1 MARSHLTRFD
11 GAIRICDPDGPV
23 TMRGQM
29 KKLIAICAPLAVLVL
44 SFAVTAGVWW
54 WLATPVTLAQAAIGS
69 EAKLD
74 CVSYAPFR
82 NGQTPWNSTIII
94 SEAQI
99 AEDLVELARVSRCIR
114 TYSIENGLDK
124 VPELASKVGLQVILG
139 VWLGR
144 DRLKNASLIDTA
156 TLLAGKYPGVISA
169 MMVGSEVLLRGEMK
183 APELCEIIR
192 SVKAQVG
199 VPLSYADV
207 WEFWLRNPDIS
218 KCVDFVTVHIL
229 PYWEDDPVRA
239 EDAAL
244 HVIDIRKRVALAFP
258 DKEILIGET
267 GWPGRG
273 RMRAGALP
281 SRISQ
286 ARFISEVVER
296 ASKENFRVNLFEAYD
311 EPWKRQWEGTIGSSW
326 GLYDGQT
333 RQLKYPAG
341 TPVTNYPLWKLQ
353 LWAGLAFSACVFAAA
368 FWVSRRQRNLP
379 RPESWAAVAIS
390 ATTGGVLLGLAGEKW
405 LYESFGLFSW
415 VMQSLLLAAAIAAP
429 LLSSMAVMSER
440 ALPTLRDLI
449 GWTESRLR
457 SADRMMLG
465 GALAVVTLIA
475 AVTALNLVFDPRWRD
490 FPCPALTMAAVP
502 LWMVT
507 LFNRSKSSAN
517 PKAEAS
523 FATLLAA
530 AALFIL
536 LNEGFANW
544 QSLWCCAAYGLL
556 SVTLW
561 RVRPGAVRW
570 AALAV
575 SSAAQALI
583 PSRLQAA
590 VTRGAYGDGLVA
602 GSVPGG
608 RGLRTVEA
616 VSEDTKP

>member
-1 MARSHLTRFD
+1 MIT
-11 GAIRICDPDGPV
+11 
-23 TMRGQM
+23 
-29 KKLIAICAPLAVLVL
+29 
-44 SFAVTAGVWW
+44 GVWW
-54 WLATPVTLAQAAIGS
+54 WLATPVTLGQTAIGPQ
-69 EAKLD
+69 AKLD

-82 NGQTPWNSTIII
+82 NGQTPWKSTIVI

-99 AEDLVELARVSRCIR
+99 AEDLVELAKVSRCIR

-144 DRLKNASLIDTA
+144 DRLKNASLINTA
-156 TLLAGKYPGVISA
+156 TLLASKYPGVISA

-239 EDAAL
+239 EDAAA
-244 HVIDIRKRVALAFP
+244 HTIDIRKRVALAFP
-258 DKEILIGET
+258 GKEILIGET

-273 RMRAGALP
+273 RMRAGAIP
-281 SRISQ
+281 SRINQ
-286 ARFISEVVER
+286 ARYIAQILER
-296 ASKENFRVNLFEAYD
+296 ARQENFRVNVFEAYD

-326 GLYDGQT
+326 GLYDGET
-333 RQLKYPAG
+333 RALKYPAG
-341 TPVTNYPLWKLQ
+341 VGVTNYPFWKLQ
-353 LWAGLAFSACVFAAA
+353 LGGGLLLGACVFAAA
-368 FWVSRRQRNLP
+368 FWASRRRSNLP

-390 ATTGGVLLGLAGEKW
+390 ATVGGVLLGLAAEKW
-405 LYESFGLFSW
+405 LHESFGLFSW
-415 VMQSLLLAAAIAAP
+415 VMQSPLLAAAIAAP
-429 LLSSMAVMSER
+429 LVCSMAVMSELG
-440 ALPTLRDLI
+440 LPTLRDLI
-449 GWTESRLR
+449 GRAQSRVR
-457 SADRMMLG
+457 SPETIMLG
-465 GALAVVTLIA
+465 GTLVVVTLIA

-490 FPCPALTMAAVP
+490 FPYPALTMAAVP

-507 LFNRSKSSAN
+507 LFNRSESKAN

-523 FATLLAA
+523 FATLLAV
-530 AALFIL
+530 AALYIL
-536 LNEGFANW
+536 FNEGFANW
-544 QSLWCCAAYGLL
+544 QSLWVCAAYGLL

-561 RVRPGAVRW
+561 RLQPGTVRW
-570 AALAV
+570 AALTV
-575 SSAAQALI
+575 LGAAQGLL

-590 VTRGAYGDGLVA
+590 VSDGAYGDGLVA
-602 GSVPGG
+602 GGGPGG
-608 RGLRTVEA
+608 PGLQTAEA
-616 VSEDTKP
+616 IGEDAKP

>member
-1 MARSHLTRFD
+1 MKTR
-11 GAIRICDPDGPV
+11 
-23 TMRGQM
+23 
-29 KKLIAICAPLAVLVL
+29 IAICAPLAVLLL
-44 SFAVTAGVWW
+44 SFAVITGVWW
-54 WLATPVTLAQAAIGS
+54 WLATPMTLAHAAIDPES
-69 EAKLD
+69 KLD

-82 NGQTPWNSTIII
+82 SGQTPWNSTIVI

-99 AEDLVELARVSRCIR
+99 AEDLVELAKVSRCVR

-144 DRLKNASLIDTA
+144 DRLKNAALINTA
-156 TLLAGKYPGVISA
+156 TLLASKYPGVISA

-218 KCVDFVTVHIL
+218 KCVDFVTIHIL

-239 EDAAL
+239 EDAAA
-244 HVIDIRKRVALAFP
+244 HAIDIRKKVGLAFP
-258 DKEILIGET
+258 GKEILIGET

-273 RMRAGALP
+273 RMRGESRA
-281 SRISQ
+281 SRINQ
-286 ARFISEVVER
+286 ARYISEIVER
-296 ASKENFRVNLFEAYD
+296 TRKEKFRVNLFEAYD

-326 GLYDGQT
+326 GLYDGET
-333 RQLKYPAG
+333 RQLKYPVG
-341 TPVTNYPLWKLQ
+341 VPVTNYPFWKLQ
-353 LWAGLAFSACVFAAA
+353 LWAGLVFGAWVFAAGLWA
-368 FWVSRRQRNLP
+368 SRRRSNLP
-379 RPESWAAVAIS
+379 RPEEWAAVAIS
-390 ATTGGVLLGLAGEKW
+390 ASAGGALLGLAAEKW

-429 LLSSMAVMSER
+429 LLSAVAVMSEH
-440 ALPTLRDLI
+440 ALPPVRDLI
-449 GWTESRLR
+449 GRAESRVR
-457 SADRMMLG
+457 AVETIVLG
-465 GALAVVTLIA
+465 STLAVVTLIA

-490 FPCPALTMAAVP
+490 FPYPALTMAAVP

-517 PKAEAS
+517 PKVEAS
-523 FATLLAA
+523 FATLLGV

-536 LNEGFANW
+536 FNEGFANW
-544 QSLWCCAAYGLL
+544 QSLWLCAAYGLL

-561 RVRPGAVRW
+561 RVQPGAVRW
-570 AALAV
+570 AALKV
-575 SSAAQALI
+575 SGAAQALL

-590 VTRGAYGDGLVA
+590 VTGGPYADGLVA
-602 GSVPGG
+602 GSGPGG
-608 RGLRTVEA
+608 PGLQAVEA
-616 VSEDTKP
+616 VSEDTKL

>member
-1 MARSHLTRFD
+1 MKTR
-11 GAIRICDPDGPV
+11 
-23 TMRGQM
+23 T
-29 KKLIAICAPLAVLVL
+29 AICAPLAVVLL
-44 SFAVTAGVWW
+44 SFAVITGVWW
-54 WLATPVTLAQAAIGS
+54 WLATPVTLTHAAIGP

-82 NGQTPWNSTIII
+82 SGQTPWNSTIVIG
-94 SEAQI
+94 EAQI
-99 AEDLVELARVSRCIR
+99 AEDLVELAKVSRCIR

-144 DRLKNASLIDTA
+144 DRLKNAELIHTA
-156 TLLAGKYPGVISA
+156 TLLAAKYPAVINA

-239 EDAAL
+239 EDAAS
-244 HVIDIRKRVALAFP
+244 HTIDIRKRVALAFP
-258 DKEILIGET
+258 GKEILIGET
-267 GWPGRG
+267 GWPGSG
-273 RMRAGALP
+273 RMRAGAIP
-281 SRISQ
+281 SRVNQ
-286 ARFISEVVER
+286 ARYISEVLER
-296 ASKENFRVNLFEAYD
+296 ARKENFRVNLFEAYD

-326 GLYDGQT
+326 GLYDGET
-333 RQLKYPAG
+333 RQLKYPAAV
-341 TPVTNYPLWKLQ
+341 PVTNYPFGRLQ
-353 LWAGLAFSACVFAAA
+353 LCCGLAFSACVFAAG
-368 FWVSRRQRNLP
+368 FWASRRRSNLP
-379 RPESWAAVAIS
+379 RPEWWAAVALS
-390 ATTGGVLLGLAGEKW
+390 ATAGGILLGLAAEKW

-429 LLSSMAVMSER
+429 LLAAVAVMSQR
-440 ALPTLRDLI
+440 ALPSLRDVI
-449 GWTESRLR
+449 GRTESRVR
-457 SADRMMLG
+457 SMETVMLG
-465 GALAVVTLIA
+465 STLAVLTLIA

-490 FPCPALTMAAVP
+490 FPYPALTMAAVP

-507 LFNRSKSSAN
+507 LFNRSTSSAS

-530 AALFIL
+530 AALFIVF
-536 LNEGFANW
+536 NEGFANW

-556 SVTLW
+556 SATLW
-561 RVRPGAVRW
+561 RVQPGTVRW
-570 AALAV
+570 AALTV
-575 SSAAQALI
+575 SGAAHALL

-590 VTRGAYGDGLVA
+590 VARGAYGNGLVA
-602 GSVPGG
+602 GSGPGG
-608 RGLRTVEA
+608 PALRAVEA

>member
-1 MARSHLTRFD
+1 MKTRL
-11 GAIRICDPDGPV
+11 AIF
-23 TMRGQM
+23 
-29 KKLIAICAPLAVLVL
+29 APLALLLL
-44 SFAVTAGVWW
+44 SLATIAGVWW
-54 WLATPVTLAQAAIGS
+54 WLATPVTVNHAVIGPES
-69 EAKLD
+69 KLD

-82 NGQTPWNSTIII
+82 SGQTPWNSTIVIG
-94 SEAQI
+94 EAQI
-99 AEDLVELARVSRCIR
+99 AEDLVELARASRCIR

-144 DRLKNASLIDTA
+144 DRLKNAALINTA

-239 EDAAL
+239 EDAAA
-244 HVIDIRKRVALAFP
+244 HTIDIRKRVAQAFP

-273 RMRAGALP
+273 RMRAGAVP
-281 SRISQ
+281 SRINQ
-286 ARFISEVVER
+286 ARYITQVIER
-296 ASKENFRVNLFEAYD
+296 ARKENFRVNLFEAYD

-326 GLYDGQT
+326 GLYDGET

-341 TPVTNYPLWKLQ
+341 VAVTNYPFWNLQ
-353 LWAGLAFSACVFAAA
+353 LWSGLAFSACVFAAA
-368 FWVSRRQRNLP
+368 FWASRRQSSLP
-379 RPESWAAVAIS
+379 QPASWVAVAIS
-390 ATTGGVLLGLAGEKW
+390 ATAGGILLGLAAEKW

-429 LLSSMAVMSER
+429 LLSALAVMSEHG
-440 ALPTLRDLI
+440 LPPVRDLI
-449 GWTESRLR
+449 GRTESRVR
-457 SADRMMLG
+457 AVETIALG
-465 GALAVVTLIA
+465 STLAVVTLIA

-490 FPCPALTMAAVP
+490 FPYPALTMAAVP

-507 LFNRSKSSAN
+507 LFNRSRSSAN
-517 PKAEAS
+517 PKVEAS

-536 LNEGFANW
+536 FNERFANW
-544 QSLWCCAAYGLL
+544 QSLWLCAAYGLL

-561 RVRPGAVRW
+561 RVQPGTVRW
-570 AALAV
+570 AARTVSGAALA
-575 SSAAQALI
+575 LL
-583 PSRLQAA
+583 PSHLQAVA
-590 VTRGAYGDGLVA
+590 TRGAYSDGFVA
-602 GSVPGG
+602 GGGPGSP
-608 RGLRTVEA
+608 GLQTVEA
-616 VSEDTKP
+616 GSEDTKS

>member
-1 MARSHLTRFD
+1 LGDTVRAQVKTR
-11 GAIRICDPDGPV
+11 V
-23 TMRGQM
+23 
-29 KKLIAICAPLAVLVL
+29 AICAPLAVLLL
-44 SFAVTAGVWW
+44 SLTIISAVWW
-54 WLATPVTLAQAAIGS
+54 WLATPVTLVHAAIGPG
-69 EAKLD
+69 AKLD

-82 NGQTPWNSTIII
+82 DQQTPWNSTIVI

-124 VPELASKVGLQVILG
+124 VPALASKVGLQVILG

-144 DRLKNASLIDTA
+144 DRLKNASLIHTA
-156 TLLAGKYPGVISA
+156 TLLAGKYPAVISA

-218 KCVDFVTVHIL
+218 KCVDFVTIHIL

-239 EDAAL
+239 EDAAA
-244 HVIDIRKRVALAFP
+244 HTIDIRKRVALAFP
-258 DKEILIGET
+258 GKEILIGET
-267 GWPGRG
+267 GWPGSG

-281 SRISQ
+281 SRINQ
-286 ARFISEVVER
+286 ARYISEVLDR
-296 ASKENFRVNLFEAYD
+296 ARKENFRVNLFEAYD

-326 GLYDGQT
+326 GLYDGET
-333 RQLKYPAG
+333 RALKYPAG
-341 TPVTNYPLWKLQ
+341 AAVTNYPFWQLQ
-353 LWAGLAFSACVFAAA
+353 LCGGLALSVCVFAAA
-368 FWVSRRQRNLP
+368 FRTSRRRSNLP

-390 ATTGGVLLGLAGEKW
+390 ATVGGVLLGLAAEKW
-405 LYESFGLFSW
+405 LYESFGFVSW

-429 LLSSMAVMSER
+429 LLCSMAVMSER
-440 ALPTLRDLI
+440 GLPPLLDVI
-449 GWTESRLR
+449 GRSESRVR
-457 SADRMMLG
+457 SVETIMLG
-465 GALAVVTLIA
+465 GTLAVVTLVA

-490 FPCPALTMAAVP
+490 FPYPALTMAAVP

-507 LFNRSKSSAN
+507 LFNRSTSSAN

-523 FATLLAA
+523 FASLLGV
-530 AALFIL
+530 AALIIVF
-536 LNEGFANW
+536 NEGFANW
-544 QSLWCCAAYGLL
+544 QSLWLCAAYGLL

-561 RVRPGAVRW
+561 RFQPGTVRW
-570 AALAV
+570 AALTV
-575 SSAAQALI
+575 SALL

-590 VTRGAYGDGLVA
+590 VTDGAYGEGFAAGGGA
-602 GSVPGG
+602 GSPG
-608 RGLRTVEA
+608 LQTVEA
-616 VSEDTKP
+616 VGEDAKS

>member
-1 MARSHLTRFD
+1 
-11 GAIRICDPDGPV
+11 
-23 TMRGQM
+23 MRGQM
-29 KKLIAICAPLAVLVL
+29 KTRVAIFAPLAVLLL
-44 SFAVTAGVWW
+44 SFAAITGVWW
-54 WLATPVTLAQAAIGS
+54 WLATPVTLVHAAIGP

-82 NGQTPWNSTIII
+82 NGQTPWNSTIVI

-144 DRLKNASLIDTA
+144 DRLKNASLIHTA
-156 TLLAGKYPGVISA
+156 TLLAGKYPGVINA

-239 EDAAL
+239 DDAAA
-244 HVIDIRKRVALAFP
+244 HTIDIRKRVALAFP

-273 RMRAGALP
+273 RMRAGAIP
-281 SRISQ
+281 SRVNQARYISQ
-286 ARFISEVVER
+286 VIER
-296 ASKENFRVNLFEAYD
+296 ARKDNFRVNLFEAYD

-326 GLYDGQT
+326 GLYDGET
-333 RQLKYPAG
+333 RALKYPAG
-341 TPVTNYPLWKLQ
+341 VPVTNYPFWKLQ
-353 LWAGLAFSACVFAAA
+353 LWGGLAFSACVFGAA
-368 FWVSRRQRNLP
+368 FWASRRRSSLS
-379 RPESWAAVAIS
+379 RPESWLAVAIS
-390 ATTGGVLLGLAGEKW
+390 ATAGGALLGLAAEKW
-405 LYESFGLFSW
+405 LHESFGLFSW

-440 ALPTLRDLI
+440 ALPTLRELI
-449 GWTESRLR
+449 GRSASRLR
-457 SADRMMLG
+457 SPETIMLG
-465 GALAVVTLIA
+465 GTLALVTLIA

-490 FPCPALTMAAVP
+490 FPYPALTMAAVP
-502 LWMVT
+502 LSMVT

-530 AALFIL
+530 AALFIVF
-536 LNEGFANW
+536 NEGFSNW
-544 QSLWCCAAYGLL
+544 QSLWCSAAYGLL

-561 RVRPGAVRW
+561 RVRPGTVRW
-570 AALAV
+570 AARTV
-575 SSAAQALI
+575 SGAAQALF
-583 PSRLQAA
+583 PSR
-590 VTRGAYGDGLVA
+590 
-602 GSVPGG
+602 G
-608 RGLRTVEA
+608 RGLQTVEA

>member
-1 MARSHLTRFD
+1 MGVGLGLPLGDTVRA
-11 GAIRICDPDGPV
+11 
-23 TMRGQM
+23 QM
-29 KKLIAICAPLAVLVL
+29 KSPIAICASLAVL
-44 SFAVTAGVWW
+44 SFAVIAAVWW
-54 WLATPVTLAQAAIGS
+54 WLATPATLVHAAIGP

-82 NGQTPWNSTIII
+82 KGQTPWNSTIVIG
-94 SEAQI
+94 EAQI
-99 AEDLVELARVSRCIR
+99 AEDLVELAKVSRCVR

-124 VPELASKVGLQVILG
+124 VPELASKAGLQVILG

-144 DRLKNASLIDTA
+144 DRLKNAALINTA
-156 TLLAGKYPGVISA
+156 TVLAGRYPAVVTA

-207 WEFWLRNPDIS
+207 WEFWLRHPDIS

-239 EDAAL
+239 EDAAA
-244 HVIDIRKRVALAFP
+244 HVIEIRKRVALAFP
-258 DKEILIGET
+258 DKDILIGET

-286 ARFISEVVER
+286 ARFFSEIIER
-296 ASKENFRVNLFEAYD
+296 TRKEKFRVNLFEAYD

-326 GLYDGQT
+326 GLYDGET
-333 RQLKYPAG
+333 RALKYPAG
-341 TPVTNYPLWKLQ
+341 MAVTNYPFWNLQ
-353 LWAGLAFSACVFAAA
+353 LCGGLAFSACIFAAA
-368 FWVSRRQRNLP
+368 FWASRRQGGLP
-379 RPESWAAVAIS
+379 RPLAWVAVASS
-390 ATTGGVLLGLAGEKW
+390 ATAGGVLLGLAAEKW

-415 VMQSLLLAAAIAAP
+415 AMQSLLLAAAIAAP
-429 LLSSMAVMSER
+429 LLSAMAVMSER
-440 ALPTLRDLI
+440 ALPPLRDLI
-449 GWTESRLR
+449 GRTQSRVR
-457 SADRMMLG
+457 SVQTVMLG
-465 GALAVVTLIA
+465 GTLAVVTLIA

-490 FPCPALTMAAVP
+490 FPYPAFTMAAVP
-502 LWMVT
+502 LCMVT
-507 LFNRSKSSAN
+507 LFNRSKSGTS

-536 LNEGFANW
+536 FNEGFANW
-544 QSLWCCAAYGLL
+544 QSLWLCAAYGLL

-561 RVRPGAVRW
+561 RVQPGTVRW
-570 AALAV
+570 AALTT
-575 SSAAQALI
+575 AQTLL
-583 PSRLQAA
+583 PSRLRAA
-590 VTRGAYGDGLVA
+590 VSGEAPNALHVIASEAKQSSSWSKTGL
-602 GSVPGG
+602 
-608 RGLRTVEA
+608 LRRK
-616 VSEDTKP
+616 SSSQ

>member
-1 MARSHLTRFD
+1 MKARV
-11 GAIRICDPDGPV
+11 AIF
-23 TMRGQM
+23 
-29 KKLIAICAPLAVLVL
+29 APLAVLLL
-44 SFAVTAGVWW
+44 SLATITGVWW
-54 WLATPVTLAQAAIGS
+54 WLATPAIPIHAAVGP
-69 EAKLD
+69 ATKLD

-82 NGQTPWNSTIII
+82 NGQTPWNSTIVI

-124 VPELASKVGLQVILG
+124 VPELASRAGLKVILG

-144 DRLKNASLIDTA
+144 DRLKNASLINTA

-239 EDAAL
+239 EDAAA

-296 ASKENFRVNLFEAYD
+296 ARKENFRFNLFEAYD

-333 RQLKYPAG
+333 RERKYPAG
-341 TPVTNYPLWKLQ
+341 TPVTDYPFWKLQ
-353 LWAGLAFSACVFAAA
+353 LCGGLLLNVCVFAAA
-368 FWVSRRQRNLP
+368 FWASRRRSNPP
-379 RPESWAAVAIS
+379 RPASWLAVAIS
-390 ATTGGVLLGLAGEKW
+390 AGGGGCLLGLAAEKW
-405 LYESFGLFSW
+405 LYESFGLVSW
-415 VMQSLLLAAAIAAP
+415 VMQSLLLAAAVAAP
-429 LLSSMAVMSER
+429 LLCSMAVMSER
-440 ALPTLRDLI
+440 ALPTLLDVIRPP
-449 GWTESRLR
+449 ESLR
-457 SADRMMLG
+457 SIETIILG
-465 GALAVVTLIA
+465 GTLAVITLVA

-490 FPCPALTMAAVP
+490 FPYPALTMAAVP

-507 LFNRSKSSAN
+507 LFNQSQSGAN
-517 PKAEAS
+517 PKAEIS
-523 FATLLAA
+523 FAALLAA
-530 AALFIL
+530 AALYIL
-536 LNEGFANW
+536 FNEGFANW
-544 QSLWCCAAYGLL
+544 QSLWLCAAYGLL

-561 RVRPGAVRW
+561 RLQPGTVRR
-570 AALAV
+570 AALTV
-575 SSAAQALI
+575 STAAQALL
-583 PSRLQAA
+583 PARLQAA
-590 VTRGAYGDGLVA
+590 VSGSGPVGPGLQ
-602 GSVPGG
+602 
-608 RGLRTVEA
+608 TVEA
-616 VSEDTKP
+616 VSEDAKL

>member
-1 MARSHLTRFD
+1 MKARV
-11 GAIRICDPDGPV
+11 AII
-23 TMRGQM
+23 
-29 KKLIAICAPLAVLVL
+29 APLAVLLL
-44 SFAVTAGVWW
+44 SLATITGVWW
-54 WLATPVTLAQAAIGS
+54 WLATPATPIHAAVGP
-69 EAKLD
+69 ETKLD

-82 NGQTPWNSTIII
+82 NHQTPWNSTIVI

-99 AEDLVELARVSRCIR
+99 AEDLIELARISRCIR

-124 VPELASKVGLQVILG
+124 VPELASRAGLKVILG

-144 DRLKNASLIDTA
+144 DRLKNASLINTA

-239 EDAAL
+239 EDAAA

-296 ASKENFRVNLFEAYD
+296 ARKEDFRFNLFEAYD

-333 RQLKYPAG
+333 RERKYPAG
-341 TPVTNYPLWKLQ
+341 TLVTNYPFWKLQ
-353 LWAGLAFSACVFAAA
+353 LCGGLLLSVCVFAAA
-368 FWVSRRQRNLP
+368 FWASRRRSSPP
-379 RPESWAAVAIS
+379 RPASWLAVAIS
-390 ATTGGVLLGLAGEKW
+390 ATAGGCLLGLAAEKW
-405 LYESFGLFSW
+405 LYESFGLVSW
-415 VMQSLLLAAAIAAP
+415 VMQSLLLAAAVAAP
-429 LLSSMAVMSER
+429 LLCSMAVMSER
-440 ALPTLRDLI
+440 ALPTLLDVIRPP
-449 GWTESRLR
+449 ESRLR
-457 SADRMMLG
+457 SIETIILAG
-465 GALAVVTLIA
+465 TLAVITLVA

-490 FPCPALTMAAVP
+490 FPYPALTMAAVP

-507 LFNRSKSSAN
+507 LFNQSQSGAN
-517 PKAEAS
+517 PKAEIS
-523 FATLLAA
+523 FTTLLAA
-530 AALFIL
+530 AALYIL
-536 LNEGFANW
+536 FNEGFANW
-544 QSLWCCAAYGLL
+544 QSLWLCAAYGLL

-561 RVRPGAVRW
+561 RLQPGTVRR
-570 AALAV
+570 AALTV
-575 SSAAQALI
+575 STAAQTLI
-583 PSRLQAA
+583 PARLQTAI
-590 VTRGAYGDGLVA
+590 TGGAYDGFVA
-602 GSVPGG
+602 GGGPGSP
-608 RGLRTVEA
+608 GLQTVEA
-616 VSEDTKP
+616 VSEAGGRNEQAS

>member
-1 MARSHLTRFD
+1 
-11 GAIRICDPDGPV
+11 
-23 TMRGQM
+23 MRGQM
-29 KKLIAICAPLAVLVL
+29 KTPAAIRAPLALLLL
-44 SFAVTAGVWW
+44 SLAVIAGVWW
-54 WLATPVTLAQAAIGS
+54 WLATPVTLVDAAIGP

-82 NGQTPWNSTIII
+82 NQQTPWNSTIVI

-99 AEDLVELARVSRCIR
+99 AEDLAELARVSRCIR
-114 TYSIENGLDK
+114 SYSVENGLDK
-124 VPELASKVGLQVILG
+124 VPELASRVGLKVILG

-156 TLLAGKYPGVISA
+156 TKLARQYPVVVTA

-218 KCVDFVTVHIL
+218 RCVDFVTIHIL

-239 EDAAL
+239 EDAAA
-244 HVIDIRKRVALAFP
+244 HAIDIRKKVALAFP
-258 DKEILIGET
+258 GKEILIGET

-273 RMRAGALP
+273 RMRAGAIP
-281 SRISQ
+281 SRINQ
-286 ARFISEVVER
+286 ARYISQVLER
-296 ASKENFRVNLFEAYD
+296 ARKENFRVNLFEAYD

-341 TPVTNYPLWKLQ
+341 VAVTNYPFWKLQ
-353 LWAGLAFSACVFAAA
+353 LWGGLALSACVFGAA
-368 FWVSRRQRNLP
+368 FWASRRRSNAP

-390 ATTGGVLLGLAGEKW
+390 ATAGGVLLGLAAEKW

-429 LLSSMAVMSER
+429 LLSAMAVISER
-440 ALPTLRDLI
+440 ALPTFRDLT
-449 GWTESRLR
+449 GRTESRVR
-457 SADRMMLG
+457 SPETVMLG
-465 GALAVVTLIA
+465 GTLAVVTLIA

-490 FPCPALTMAAVP
+490 FPYPALTMAAIP

-507 LFNRSKSSAN
+507 LFSRSKSSAN
-517 PKAEAS
+517 PNAQAS

-530 AALFIL
+530 AALYIVF
-536 LNEGFANW
+536 NEGFANW
-544 QSLWCCAAYGLL
+544 QSLWLCAAYGLL

-561 RVRPGAVRW
+561 RVQPGTVRW
-570 AALAV
+570 AALTV
-575 SSAAQALI
+575 SGAAQALI

-590 VTRGAYGDGLVA
+590 VTNGAYRDGFGA
-602 GSVPGG
+602 GSGPGSP
-608 RGLRTVEA
+608 GLQTVEA
-616 VSEDTKP
+616 VSEDAKP

>member
-1 MARSHLTRFD
+1 MKTRL
-11 GAIRICDPDGPV
+11 AIF
-23 TMRGQM
+23 
-29 KKLIAICAPLAVLVL
+29 APLALLLL
-44 SFAVTAGVWW
+44 SLATIAGVWW
-54 WLATPVTLAQAAIGS
+54 WLATPVTLVRVAIGPGS
-69 EAKLD
+69 KLD
-74 CVSYAPFR
+74 CMSYAPFR
-82 NGQTPWNSTIII
+82 SGQTPWNSTIVIG
-94 SEAQI
+94 EAQI
-99 AEDLVELARVSRCIR
+99 AEDLAELAKVSRCIR

-144 DRLKNASLIDTA
+144 DRLKNAALINTA

-192 SVKAQVG
+192 SVKARVG

-239 EDAAL
+239 EDAAA
-244 HVIDIRKRVALAFP
+244 HTIDIRKRVALAFP

-273 RMRAGALP
+273 RMRAGAIP
-281 SRISQ
+281 SRINQ
-286 ARFISEVVER
+286 ARYITQVIER
-296 ASKENFRVNLFEAYD
+296 ARKENFRVNLFEAYD

-326 GLYDGQT
+326 GLYDEET

-341 TPVTNYPLWKLQ
+341 VAVTNYPFWNLQ
-353 LWAGLAFSACVFAAA
+353 LWSGLAFSACVFAAA
-368 FWVSRRQRNLP
+368 FWASRRQSSLP
-379 RPESWAAVAIS
+379 RPASWVAVAIS
-390 ATTGGVLLGLAGEKW
+390 ATAGGILLGLAAEKW

-415 VMQSLLLAAAIAAP
+415 AMQSLLLAAAIAAP
-429 LLSSMAVMSER
+429 LLSVMAVMSER
-440 ALPTLRDLI
+440 ALPPVRDLI
-449 GWTESRLR
+449 GWRGSRVR
-457 SADRMMLG
+457 SPETILLG
-465 GALAVVTLIA
+465 GTLAVITLVA

-490 FPCPALTMAAVP
+490 FPYPALTIAAIP

-507 LFNRSKSSAN
+507 LFSRSKSSAN

-536 LNEGFANW
+536 FNEGFSNW
-544 QSLWCCAAYGLL
+544 QSLWLCAAYGLL

-561 RVRPGAVRW
+561 RVRPGTIRW
-570 AALAV
+570 AALTV
-575 SSAAQALI
+575 SGAAQALL
-583 PSRLQAA
+583 PSRLQVA
-590 VTRGAYGDGLVA
+590 VTRRAYGDAFVA
-602 GSVPGG
+602 GSGPGG
-608 RGLRTVEA
+608 PGLQTVEA
-616 VSEDTKP
+616 VGEDTKP

>member
-1 MARSHLTRFD
+1 MKTR
-11 GAIRICDPDGPV
+11 
-23 TMRGQM
+23 
-29 KKLIAICAPLAVLVL
+29 IAICAPLAVLLL
-44 SFAVTAGVWW
+44 SFAMITGVWW
-54 WLATPVTLAQAAIGS
+54 WLATPVTLAHAAIGPES
-69 EAKLD
+69 KLD

-82 NGQTPWNSTIII
+82 NGQTPWNSTIVI

-99 AEDLVELARVSRCIR
+99 AEDLVELAKVSRCVR

-124 VPELASKVGLQVILG
+124 VPALASKVGLQVILG

-144 DRLKNASLIDTA
+144 DRLKNAALINTA
-156 TLLAGKYPGVISA
+156 TLLASKYPGVISA

-218 KCVDFVTVHIL
+218 KCVDFVTIHIL

-239 EDAAL
+239 EDAAA
-244 HVIDIRKRVALAFP
+244 HAIDIRKKVGLAFP
-258 DKEILIGET
+258 GKEILIGET

-273 RMRAGALP
+273 RMRGESRA
-281 SRISQ
+281 SRINQ
-286 ARFISEVVER
+286 ARYISEIVER
-296 ASKENFRVNLFEAYD
+296 TRKEKFRVNLFEAYD

-326 GLYDGQT
+326 GLYDGET
-333 RQLKYPAG
+333 RQLKYPVG
-341 TPVTNYPLWKLQ
+341 VPVTNYPFWKLQ
-353 LWAGLAFSACVFAAA
+353 LWAGLVFSAWVFAAGLWA
-368 FWVSRRQRNLP
+368 SRRRSNLP
-379 RPESWAAVAIS
+379 RPEEWAAVAIS
-390 ATTGGVLLGLAGEKW
+390 ASAGGALLGLAAEKW

-429 LLSSMAVMSER
+429 LLSAVAVMSEH
-440 ALPTLRDLI
+440 ALPPVRDLI
-449 GWTESRLR
+449 GRAESRVR
-457 SADRMMLG
+457 AVETIVLG
-465 GALAVVTLIA
+465 STLAVVTLIA

-490 FPCPALTMAAVP
+490 FPYPALTMAAVP

-517 PKAEAS
+517 PKVEAS
-523 FATLLAA
+523 FATLLGV

-536 LNEGFANW
+536 FNEGFANW
-544 QSLWCCAAYGLL
+544 QSLWLCAAYGLL

-561 RVRPGAVRW
+561 RVQPGAVRW
-570 AALAV
+570 AALKV
-575 SSAAQALI
+575 SGAAQALL

-590 VTRGAYGDGLVA
+590 VTGGPYADGLVA
-602 GSVPGG
+602 GSGPGG
-608 RGLRTVEA
+608 PGLQAVEA
-616 VSEDTKP
+616 VSEDTKL

>member
-1 MARSHLTRFD
+1 VRAQIKTPV
-11 GAIRICDPDGPV
+11 AIF
-23 TMRGQM
+23 
-29 KKLIAICAPLAVLVL
+29 APLALLVL
-44 SFAVTAGVWW
+44 SLAVITGVWW
-54 WLATPVTLAQAAIGS
+54 WLATPVTLVHATISS

-82 NGQTPWNSTIII
+82 SGQTPWKSTIVI

-99 AEDLVELARVSRCIR
+99 AEDLVELAKVSRCIR

-124 VPELASKVGLQVILG
+124 VPELASRVGLQVILG

-144 DRLKNASLIDTA
+144 DRLKNAALINTA
-156 TLLAGKYPGVISA
+156 TELAGKYPGVISA

-218 KCVDFVTVHIL
+218 KCVDFVTIHIL

-239 EDAAL
+239 EDAAA
-244 HVIDIRKRVALAFP
+244 HTIEIRKRVALAFP
-258 DKEILIGET
+258 GKEILIGET

-273 RMRAGALP
+273 RMRAGAIP
-281 SRISQ
+281 SPINQ
-286 ARFISEVVER
+286 ARYFGQVLER
-296 ASKENFRVNLFEAYD
+296 ARQENFRVNLFEAYD

-326 GLYDGQT
+326 GLYDGET
-333 RQLKYPAG
+333 RALKYPAG
-341 TPVTNYPLWKLQ
+341 VAVTNYPFWKLQ
-353 LWAGLAFSACVFAAA
+353 LCGGLALGVCVFAAA
-368 FWVSRRQRNLP
+368 FRASRRRSNPP

-390 ATTGGVLLGLAGEKW
+390 ATVGGVLLGLAAEKW
-405 LYESFGLFSW
+405 LHESFGLFSW

-440 ALPTLRDLI
+440 ALPPLRDLI
-449 GWTESRLR
+449 GLRESRAR
-457 SADRMMLG
+457 SLETMLLG
-465 GALAVVTLIA
+465 GTLAVVTLIA

-490 FPCPALTMAAVP
+490 FPYPALTMAAIP

-507 LFNRSKSSAN
+507 LFARSKSSAN

-523 FATLLAA
+523 FATLLGA

-536 LNEGFANW
+536 FNEGFANW
-544 QSLWCCAAYGLL
+544 QSLWLCAAYALL
-556 SVTLW
+556 SITLW
-561 RVRPGAVRW
+561 RLQPGTVRW
-570 AALAV
+570 AARTV
-575 SSAAQALI
+575 FSAASAVL
-583 PSRLQAA
+583 PSRLQTA
-590 VTRGAYGDGLVA
+590 
-602 GSVPGG
+602 VPGG
-608 RGLRTVEA
+608 TYGEGFAAGSGPGGPGLQTVEA
-616 VSEDTKP
+616 VGEDTKP